1 MPLFRK
7 ALAQKTALQKRK
19 ALRSVAIANI
29 KGLRKSTFSPE
40 YLKKMSNELRELHPE
55 LALATRFSA
64 MEKSNAL
71 KRMKKIANA
80 KR

>member
-1 MPLFRK
+1 MPLFKRK
-7 ALAQKTALQKRK
+7 TIGQKTILQKRK
-19 ALRSVAIANI
+19 ALRSMALANI
-29 KGLRKSTFSPE
+29 KGLRKSAFSPE

-71 KRMKKIANA
+71 KRMKRMK
-80 KR
+80 K